1 MHGEWPCEADRRKHK
16 PGCWQPSP
24 VSELHHWDSSREAS
38 QGIGS
43 TLASSE
49 HRPQAFRSDR
59 ALAAAPNQTV
69 NRFTSIGLFLGSH
82 GLPFMG
88 FGLHVVTHSFLLI
101 YQRTN
106 ENPAHPFYLCT
117 SFRRECPLRSHLPAA
132 GVLTPSAGWQQPE
145 GNGGNF
151 NLPQS
156 HLTPC
161 NESSL
166 ACCTFL
172 YQSARLRLRIAL
184 AHL

>member
-1 MHGEWPCEADRRKHK
+1 MLAPCQSCTETPAARLHK
-16 PGCWQPSP
+16 
-24 VSELHHWDSSREAS
+24 
-38 QGIGS
+38 
-43 TLASSE
+43 
-49 HRPQAFRSDR
+49 
-59 ALAAAPNQTV
+59 ALAAPWRVPKASSLPIRSGSCGSKSCQSLH
-69 NRFTSIGLFLGSH
+69 FHWALFGSH

-88 FGLHVVTHSFLLI
+88 PCRNSLFSIDL
-101 YQRTN
+101 TN
-106 ENPAHPFYLCT
+106 ENPHPFYLT

-132 GVLTPSAGWQQPE
+132 GVLTPSGWQQPE

-156 HLTPC
+156 HLTPR

-166 ACCTFL
+166 ACCTLL